1 MQKFRT
7 KISNARNIRNA
18 VRRWN
23 LTTRFDAFAIDVQQ
37 YYSSKFYYS
46 KNSSCFFFFINL
58 RSKRKYKIY
67 LHPMVDEMVDR
78 SYTMSDQSG
87 IVIGFVR
94 CLSKKE
100 RKGEGGR
107 KSEKRSRFHEKRV
120 ADEARRPSG
129 IVVVE
134 IVDFPFRFNSAWLRG
149 FHRAEG
155 SQLPLPPLCLHTKA
169 DRSFFF
175 AAHTIAKIPFLPGK

>member
-1 MQKFRT
+1 
-7 KISNARNIRNA
+7 
-18 VRRWN
+18 
-23 LTTRFDAFAIDVQQ
+23 
-37 YYSSKFYYS
+37 
-46 KNSSCFFFFINL
+46 
-58 RSKRKYKIY
+58 
-67 LHPMVDEMVDR
+67 MVDR

-169 DRSFFF
+169 DRSFFLRR
-175 AAHTIAKIPFLPGK
+175 IPSRKYPSSRVSDYFPFKRVTGSGMRAPMDH